1 MEVSKKH
8 LGILVIVF
16 LLVGFS
22 ISSLW
27 QSLHNPMKPLYV
39 ELVNATEFLIPS
51 VIIEHGSA
59 GLQEKI
65 TLVQLKPKESRILAL
80 NHKPG
85 MGFNVLVNSADGTQ
99 TEICGGKSTDH
110 WFFRET
116 ITKFGIYT
124 TPVR

>member
-1 MEVSKKH
+1 PKKY
-8 LGILVIVF
+8 LGLMVLVL
-16 LLVGFS
+16 LLVGFA

-27 QSLHNPMKPLYV
+27 QNLHNPMKPLYV
-39 ELVNATEFLIPS
+39 ELVNATELLIPS

-65 TLVQLKPKESRILAL
+65 TLVQLKSKESRVLAL

-85 MGFNVLVNSADGTQ
+85 MGFNVLVNFSDGTK
-99 TEICGGKSTDH
+99 TEICGGKSKDH